1 MGLRGPKSR
10 AELAL
15 VQSGVAGTAMLVE
28 RAPPPEHLTPEQAQ
42 VWREVLDD
50 LPADWFRP
58 SNLPLLEPYC
68 RHVVASRRVAQL
80 IELEEK
86 SDAFDPESYNR
97 LLRMQDRETRA
108 LATMGTKLRLTQ
120 QSLKHQD
127 AVKPRQAPGRKPW
140 QE

>member
-1 MGLRGPKSR
+1 
-10 AELAL
+10 
-15 VQSGVAGTAMLVE
+15 MLIE
-28 RAPPPEHLTPEQAQ
+28 RAPPPDHLTDEQAR

-50 LPADWFRP
+50 LPADWFRG
-58 SNLPLLEPYC
+58 SNLPLLETYC
-68 RHVVASRRVAQL
+68 RHIVAARRIAQL

-86 SDAFDPESYNR
+86 SDAFDPANYDL

-120 QSLKHQD
+120 QSILHKD
-127 AVKPRQAPGRKPW
+127 AKKPRQPPGKKPW